1 MTPTNNVSLNSFAI
15 SHCCYHYHNVK
26 VMVIIP
32 ILIAITT
39 TRLLLQIIIITNPTP
54 ITTDYPT
61 LHDQDI

>member
-1 MTPTNNVSLNSFAI
+1 
-15 SHCCYHYHNVK
+15 
-26 VMVIIP
+26 MVIIP